1 MVCFETAEAEMIV
14 EDVQPIT
21 SWADSIDDED
31 EYFYNVSRA
40 PIPSWAV
47 MDVTFE
53 AAEDPEPSP
62 SGPVRAEIPV
72 VQKRVIRD
80 GWRSRVV
87 LKKTSVMPPV
97 TTDSAGH
104 PSKLER
110 QKEKSESLVPPAP
123 ASVPKTA
130 PRDAV
135 DTPKVSKKPR
145 RRKRKIANAPSQ
157 SEEING
163 QETSTEP
170 ITPDSPPQ
178 QESSAQRL
186 DEPDQVKSESL
197 IPPADAADPKAAPR
211 DAVDTPKVSKKP
223 RRRKR
228 KMANASSQNQ
238 GIGGQET
245 STAPSFTPP
254 SPPQK
259 KSTSKTLKSRVPPAP
274 AAALKTAAVV
284 QKRVIRDGW
293 KSRVVWQKTSVMPPV
308 TTDSAGHPS
317 KLERQKEKSESLVP
331 PAPAS
336 VPKTAP
342 RDAVDTPK
350 VSSEPR
356 RRIRKVS
363 KDITHWMKRCVM
375 CIVGFL
381 TKSGDWWTRDV
392 HSTLLH
398 ATFSTLKSTSK
409 TLKSRV
415 PPAPA
420 AALKTAVNKKRV
432 IRDGWRSWVIWQKT
446 SVMPP
451 VTTDSAGHPSKLERQ
466 KEKSESVV
474 PPAPASVPR
483 AAPSQSE
490 EINGQETSTEPI
502 MPDSPPQQ
510 ESSAQRLDE
519 PDQVKSESLIPPADA
534 ADPKA
539 APRDAVDTPKVSKK
553 PRRRKRKIAKA
564 PSQSEEINGQETS
577 TEPIMPNS
585 PPQQES
591 SAQRLDEPDPVKS
604 ESLIP
609 PADAAVPKA
618 APRDAVDTPKV
629 SKKPRRRK
637 RKIANASSQNQ
648 GIGGQDTSRGP
659 SFTPPSP
666 PQKESTK
673 TLKSRVPPAPAAA
686 LKTAAVVQ
694 KRVIRD
700 GWRSR
705 VVWQKTSVMPPV
717 TTDSAGHPSKLE
729 RQKEKSESLVPPA
742 PASVPKTAPSQRQET
757 GGQETATK
765 PVVTP
770 ASPSQGQRSAWGT
783 SLPQLQRP
791 RDKPE
796 TLVPP
801 APADVPRAAP
811 SQSEEINGQ
820 ETSTEPI
827 TPDSPP
833 QQESSAQRLDEPDQ
847 VKSESLIPQAD
858 AAVPKAAPRDAVDT
872 PKVSKKPRRRKRKV
886 SKASSQNQ
894 GIGGQ
899 ETSRG
904 PSFTPP
910 SPPQKESTKTLKS
923 RVPPAPA
930 AALKT
935 APSQSEEI
943 NGQETSTE
951 PITPDSPPQQESS
964 AQRLDEPDQVKSES
978 LIPPADAAV
987 PKAAPRDAVDTPKVS
1002 KKPRRRKRKVA
1013 NDITHWM
1020 KRCVMCIVGF
1030 LTKSGDW
1037 WTRDVHSTLLHATF
1051 STLKSTSKAL
1061 KSRVPPAPAAA
1072 LKTAAVVQKRVIRDG
1087 WRSWVI
1093 WQKTSVMPPVTTDS
1107 AGHPSKLERQKEKS
1121 ESLVPP
1127 APASVPKTAPSQ
1139 RQETGGQE
1147 TATKPVVTPA
1157 SPSEGQRSAWGTS
1170 LPQLQRP
1177 RDKPET
1183 LVPPAPADVPR
1194 AAPSQSEEI
1203 NGQETST
1210 EPITPD
1216 SPPQQESS
1224 AQRLDE
1230 PDQVKSES
1238 LIPQA
1243 DAADPKAA
1251 PRDAVDTPKVSKKP
1265 RRRKRKMANA
1275 SSQNQG
1281 IGGQETFTAPSFTPP
1296 SPPQKES
1303 TKTLKSRV
1311 PPAPAAA
1318 LKTAPSQSEEIN
1330 GQETSTEPITPDS
1343 PPQQESSA
1351 QRLDEPDPVKSES
1364 LIPPADAADPKAA
1377 PRDAVDTPKVS
1388 KKPRRRKRKV
1398 ANASSQN
1405 QGIGGQET
1413 SRGPSF
1419 TPPSPPQNESSM
1431 RLDKPDPVKSEPLV
1445 PPADGALPKTVL
1457 RKQEI
1462 AGEETQR
1469 QEASD
1474 TGTSVVDLCERLE
1487 KVHQSSKPP
1496 ARATQAPEPE
1506 SNRK

>member
-742 PASVPKTAPSQRQET
+742 PASVPKTAP
-757 GGQETATK
+757 
-765 PVVTP
+765 
-770 ASPSQGQRSAWGT
+770 
-783 SLPQLQRP
+783 
-791 RDKPE
+791 
-796 TLVPP
+796 
-801 APADVPRAAP
+801 
-811 SQSEEINGQ
+811 
-820 ETSTEPI
+820 
-827 TPDSPP
+827 
-833 QQESSAQRLDEPDQ
+833 
-847 VKSESLIPQAD
+847 
-858 AAVPKAAPRDAVDT
+858 RDAVDT

-886 SKASSQNQ
+886 SKA
-894 GIGGQ
+894 
-899 ETSRG
+899 
-904 PSFTPP
+904 
-910 SPPQKESTKTLKS
+910 
-923 RVPPAPA
+923 
-930 AALKT
+930 
-935 APSQSEEI
+935 PSQSEEI

-951 PITPDSPPQQESS
+951 PIMPDSPPQQESS

-978 LIPPADAAV
+978 LIPPADAAD
-987 PKAAPRDAVDTPKVS
+987 PKTAPRDAVDTPKVS